1 MFSDHGGIKL
11 EITKEDE
18 KTMYQ
23 NIWDEGKMVLRGKF
37 IALNAH
43 VGKEGRSQINHLGF
57 YVKKPERDPDCCGS
71 AGWASN
77 HQAKGHQIRVSR
89 TLMFLSAPLLP
100 LSLKTTRIF
109 F

>member
-57 YVKKPERDPDCCGS
+57 YVKKPEKDP
-71 AGWASN
+71 
-77 HQAKGHQIRVSR
+77 V
-89 TLMFLSAPLLP
+89 APLVGRR
-100 LSLKTTRIF
+100 TTKQRVIRSVSPVH
-109 F
+109 